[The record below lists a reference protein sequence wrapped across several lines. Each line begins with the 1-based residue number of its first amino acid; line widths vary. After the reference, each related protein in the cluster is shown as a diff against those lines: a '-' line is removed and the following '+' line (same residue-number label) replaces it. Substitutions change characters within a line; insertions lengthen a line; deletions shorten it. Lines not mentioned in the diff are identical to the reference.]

1 MGGVKRRAEVAELTG
16 AVLAEEARRRADQQ
30 ARDADAVLPDDL
42 LPGVGDAPMTF
53 REGLRAGGAAMVA
66 VLFVLNVIDEIP
78 RAIRVLAP
86 DIQATLGISDTVLIG
101 VLGFAGVMVV
111 LGAVPM
117 AALADRVAR
126 VRIIPVASAF
136 WAATVFLGGLAVNP
150 FQLFLTNAG
159 TGLGQA
165 YRLPVSNSLLVDAY
179 PIAARS
185 RIFAFEA
192 MGRPVGQLLGPL
204 IVGGTAAWA
213 GGAEGW
219 RAAFFVVAIPP
230 LLAAAASLILKEP
243 ERGRFEQE
251 AVFGPR
257 RPQRGAR
264 PGAASGAGGG
274 VRPGAASGA
283 DGALSEAVSESRP
296 EAPPEPA
303 PEAAQDAQ
311 PELPVTVGAAFAR
324 LRKIKT
330 FYYLAT
336 GVGVLG
342 FALIALPIQFNL
354 LLEDKYGLGPLE
366 RGIVESLMWVISL
379 AALPFAGRV
388 FDRGFRRDPAAMMR
402 LAGLMVVLTGVVY
415 AAALPIKMIG
425 PLVGLLALGQALI
438 STAFVAAPS
447 IVAAVSPY
455 RIRAQAFALIPV
467 FVFLMGGFFGGLIVG
482 QLSDAYNHR
491 TALLVSAP
499 PAALIGG
506 ALIVYGSRWIR
517 RDISLA
523 VEELL
528 EERAEHERMAQTAAA
543 GDSAPVLQV
552 HNLDF
557 SYGPVQVL
565 FDVSLEVARGETLAL
580 LGTNGA
586 GKSTLL
592 RAISGLGFPD
602 RGVVRLNGRT
612 VTYAEAEARYAAGI
626 VQLRGGGGVFP
637 ALTGRDNLRAA
648 LSRRTRPRGP
658 SLDPDQGMSP
668 SPSPDQGMSPDRDPS
683 RSSNQDPSWA
693 RGLTLDRAGRAEAE
707 ARANSAAELFPALA
721 DRLDVP
727 AGDLSGGQQQ
737 MLALAMALAQ
747 EPEVLLIDE
756 LSLGL
761 APALV
766 QELLEVVEGLRARG
780 QTMVIVEQSLNV
792 ALAFADRA
800 VFMEKGRVRF
810 EGPAAELAERDD
822 LVRAV
827 FLGGEGG

>member
-1 MGGVKRRAEVAELTG
+1 MKRRAEVAELTG

-30 ARDADAVLPDDL
+30 ARDADTVLPDDL

-53 REGLRAGGAAMVA
+53 REGLRAGGAAMVL
-66 VLFVLNVIDEIP
+66 VLFLLNVIDEIP

-86 DIQATLGISDTVLIG
+86 DIQASLDISDTVLIG

-136 WAATVFLGGLAVNP
+136 WAATVFLSGLVVNP
-150 FQLFLTNAG
+150 FQLFWTNAG

-192 MGRPVGQLLGPL
+192 LGRPVGQLLGPL
-204 IVGGTAAWA
+204 IVGGTAAIA

-219 RAAFFVVAIPP
+219 RAAFFVVAVPP

-257 RPQRGAR
+257 RSRGGAR
-264 PGAASGAGGG
+264 PEAASETGGGIRPESESETGGGAQQDSEASGGAWPEAASEAGGG
-274 VRPGAASGA
+274 AS
-283 DGALSEAVSESRP
+283 R
-296 EAPPEPA
+296 
-303 PEAAQDAQ
+303 
-311 PELPVTVGAAFAR
+311 ELPVTVGAAFAR

-366 RGIVESLMWVISL
+366 RGVVESLMWVASL
-379 AALPFAGRV
+379 IALPFAGRI

-415 AAALPIKMIG
+415 AIALPIKMIG

-467 FVFLMGGFFGGLIVG
+467 FVFLMGGFFGGLVVG

-491 TALLVSAP
+491 TALLVAAP

-528 EERAEHERMAQTAAA
+528 EERAEHERISAA
-543 GDSAPVLQV
+543 GASAPVLQV
-552 HNLDF
+552 RNLDF

-565 FDVSLEVARGETLAL
+565 FDVSLEVARGEVLAL

-592 RAISGLGFPD
+592 RAVSGLGFPD

-612 VTYAEAEARYAAGI
+612 VTYAEAEARFAAGI

-637 ALTGRDNLRAA
+637 DLTVRDNLRAA
-648 LSRRTRPRGP
+648 LSRRTQARD
-658 SLDPDQGMSP
+658 LDQ
-668 SPSPDQGMSPDRDPS
+668 PDR
-683 RSSNQDPSWA
+683 A
-693 RGLTLDRAGRAEAE
+693 RGLSPNPAQGRSWTRGLSLDRAARAEAE
-707 ARANSAAELFPALA
+707 ARADSAAELFPALA
-721 DRLDVP
+721 DRLDVA

>member
-1 MGGVKRRAEVAELTG
+1 MKPRAEVAELTG

-30 ARDADAVLPDDL
+30 ARDADTVLPDDL

-53 REGLRAGGAAMVA
+53 REGLKAGGAAMVL
-66 VLFVLNVIDEIP
+66 VLFLLNVIDEIP

-86 DIQATLGISDTVLIG
+86 DIQATLNISDTVLIG
-101 VLGFAGVMVV
+101 VLGFSGVMVV

-136 WAATVFLGGLAVNP
+136 WAATVFLSGLAVNP
-150 FQLFLTNAG
+150 FQLFWTNAG

-185 RIFAFEA
+185 QIFAFEA

-204 IVGGTAAWA
+204 IVGGTAAVV

-219 RAAFFVVAIPP
+219 RAAFFVVAVPP
-230 LLAAAASLILKEP
+230 LLAAAASLVLKEP

-257 RPQRGAR
+257 RSRRPAETESEARGGAR
-264 PGAASGAGGG
+264 PEAASETGGG
-274 VRPGAASGA
+274 TQ
-283 DGALSEAVSESRP
+283 P
-296 EAPPEPA
+296 EARGGA
-303 PEAAQDAQ
+303 PR
-311 PELPVTVGAAFAR
+311 ELPVTVGAAFAR

-366 RGIVESLMWVISL
+366 RGIVESLMWVVSL
-379 AALPFAGRV
+379 AALPFAGRI

-415 AAALPIKMIG
+415 AVALPVKMIG

-467 FVFLMGGFFGGLIVG
+467 FVFLMGGFFGGLVVG

-528 EERAEHERMAQTAAA
+528 EERAEHERVSAA
-543 GDSAPVLQV
+543 GASTPVLQV
-552 HNLDF
+552 RNLDF

-565 FDVSLEVARGETLAL
+565 FDVSLEVARGEVLAL

-592 RAISGLGFPD
+592 RAVSGLGFPD

-612 VTYAEAEARYAAGI
+612 VTYAEAEARFAAGI

-637 ALTGRDNLRAA
+637 DLTVRDNLLAA
-648 LSRRTRPRGP
+648 LSRRSRAETRGLDQPGRTRG
-658 SLDPDQGMSP
+658 LG
-668 SPSPDQGMSPDRDPS
+668 
-683 RSSNQDPSWA
+683 

-707 ARANSAAELFPALA
+707 ARADSAAELFPALA
-721 DRLDVP
+721 DRLAVA

>member
-1 MGGVKRRAEVAELTG
+1 MKRRAEVAELTG

-30 ARDADAVLPDDL
+30 ARDADTVLPDDL

-53 REGLRAGGAAMVA
+53 REGLRAGGAAMVL
-66 VLFVLNVIDEIP
+66 VLFLLNVIDEIP

-86 DIQATLGISDTVLIG
+86 DIQASLDISDTVLIG

-136 WAATVFLGGLAVNP
+136 WAATVFLSGLVVNP
-150 FQLFLTNAG
+150 FQLFWTNAG

-192 MGRPVGQLLGPL
+192 LGRPVGQLLGPL
-204 IVGGTAAWA
+204 IVGGTAAIA

-219 RAAFFVVAIPP
+219 RAAFFVVAVPP

-257 RPQRGAR
+257 RSRGGAR
-264 PGAASGAGGG
+264 PEAASETGGG
-274 VRPGAASGA
+274 A
-283 DGALSEAVSESRP
+283 RP
-296 EAPPEPA
+296 EAASETGGGIR
-303 PEAAQDAQ
+303 PEAASEVRGGARPEAASEISGGTRQEAEARGGASR
-311 PELPVTVGAAFAR
+311 ELPVTVGAAFAR

-366 RGIVESLMWVISL
+366 RGVVESLMWVASL
-379 AALPFAGRV
+379 IALPFAGRI

-415 AAALPIKMIG
+415 AVALPIKMIG

-467 FVFLMGGFFGGLIVG
+467 FVFLMGGFFGGLVVG

-491 TALLVSAP
+491 TALLVAAP

-528 EERAEHERMAQTAAA
+528 EERAEHERISAA
-543 GDSAPVLQV
+543 GASAPVLQV
-552 HNLDF
+552 RNLDF

-565 FDVSLEVARGETLAL
+565 FDVSLEVARGEVLAL

-592 RAISGLGFPD
+592 RAVSGLGFPD

-612 VTYAEAEARYAAGI
+612 VTYAEAEARFAAGI

-637 ALTGRDNLRAA
+637 DLTVRDNLKAA
-648 LSRRTRPRGP
+648 LSRRTRAQG
-658 SLDPDQGMSP
+658 LDQP
-668 SPSPDQGMSPDRDPS
+668 
-683 RSSNQDPSWA
+683 
-693 RGLTLDRAGRAEAE
+693 GLSLDRAARAEAE
-707 ARANSAAELFPALA
+707 ARADSAAELFPALA
-721 DRLDVP
+721 DRLDVA

-766 QELLEVVEGLRARG
+766 QELLEVVEDLRARG

>member
-78 RAIRVLAP
+78 RAVRVLAP

-126 VRIIPVASAF
+126 VRIIPAASAF
-136 WAATVFLGGLAVNP
+136 WAATVFLSGLAVNP

-204 IVGGTAAWA
+204 IVGGAAAWA

-257 RPQRGAR
+257 RSHRGAR
-264 PGAASGAGGG
+264 PGAGAASEADGG
-274 VRPGAASGA
+274 VRPEAASETGGVRPEAASGA
-283 DGALSEAVSESRP
+283 DGGGVQSEAVSESRP
-296 EAPPEPA
+296 EAQPNPG

-528 EERAEHERMAQTAAA
+528 EERAEHERMARTAAA
-543 GDSAPVLQV
+543 GASAPVLQV

-592 RAISGLGFPD
+592 RAVSGLGFPD

-648 LSRRTRPRGP
+648 LSRRTRGPSPSLDRGP
-658 SLDPDQGMSP
+658 SQGPDRGMS
-668 SPSPDQGMSPDRDPS
+668 R
-683 RSSNQDPSWA
+683 A

-707 ARANSAAELFPALA
+707 ARADSAAELFPALA

>member
-1 MGGVKRRAEVAELTG
+1 MAELTG
-16 AVLAEEARRRADQQ
+16 AVLAEEARRRADQA
-30 ARDADAVLPDDL
+30 ARDAEAVLPDDL

-53 REGLRAGGAAMVA
+53 REGLRAGGFAMVA
-66 VLFVLNVIDEIP
+66 VLFGLNVIDEIP

-86 DIQATLGISDTVLIG
+86 DIQASLAVSDTVLIG
-101 VLGFAGVMVV
+101 VLSFAGVMVV

-126 VRIIPVASAF
+126 VRIIPIASAF
-136 WAATVFLGGLAVNP
+136 WAATVFLSGLVVNP
-150 FQLFLTNAG
+150 FQLFLTNVG

-192 MGRPVGQLLGPL
+192 LGRPVGQLLGPL
-204 IVGGTAAWA
+204 VVGGAAAIA

-251 AVFGPR
+251 AVFGAAAARADGP
-257 RPQRGAR
+257 PEPASRG
-264 PGAASGAGGG
+264 GAQPELASG
-274 VRPGAASGA
+274 PP
-283 DGALSEAVSESRP
+283 DD
-296 EAPPEPA
+296 APPEPA
-303 PEAAQDAQ
+303 ARADDRE
-311 PELPVTVGAAFAR
+311 ELPVTVGAAFAR

-366 RGIVESLMWVISL
+366 RGIVESLMWVASL
-379 AALPFAGRV
+379 IALPFAGRV

-402 LAGLMVVLTGVVY
+402 LAGGMVVLTGVLY
-415 AAALPIKMIG
+415 AVALPIKMIG

-528 EERAEHERMAQTAAA
+528 EERATHERIAAA
-543 GDSAPVLQV
+543 GASVPVLQV
-552 HNLDF
+552 RNLDF

-565 FDVSLEVARGETLAL
+565 FDVSLEVARGEVLAL

-592 RAISGLGFPD
+592 RAVSGLGFPD

-637 ALTGRDNLRAA
+637 ALTGRENLRAA
-648 LSRRTRPRGP
+648 LLSRSRGRSP
-658 SLDPDQGMSP
+658 SLS
-668 SPSPDQGMSPDRDPS
+668 
-683 RSSNQDPSWA
+683 
-693 RGLTLDRAGRAEAE
+693 RAGRTDPAGSESRVGRAGVADSGSRVGGAGSADSESRADRAEIE
-707 ARANSAAELFPALA
+707 ARAESAAELFPALA
-721 DRLDVP
+721 DRLDVA

>member
-1 MGGVKRRAEVAELTG
+1 MAELTG
-16 AVLAEEARRRADQQ
+16 AVLAEEARRRADQA
-30 ARDADAVLPDDL
+30 ARDAEAVLPDDL

-53 REGLRAGGAAMVA
+53 REGLRAGGFAMVA

-86 DIQATLGISDTVLIG
+86 DIQASLAVSDTVLIG
-101 VLGFAGVMVV
+101 VLSFAGVMVV

-136 WAATVFLGGLAVNP
+136 WAATVFLSGLVVNP

-192 MGRPVGQLLGPL
+192 LGRPVGQLLGPL
-204 IVGGTAAWA
+204 VVGGAAAIA

-230 LLAAAASLILKEP
+230 LLAAAAALILKEP

-251 AVFGPR
+251 AVFGASAARAHDREELPS
-257 RPQRGAR
+257 RGGAQPESA
-264 PGAASGAGGG
+264 PG
-274 VRPGAASGA
+274 PP
-283 DGALSEAVSESRP
+283 DD
-296 EAPPEPA
+296 APPES
-303 PEAAQDAQ
+303 AAAARSHDRE
-311 PELPVTVGAAFAR
+311 ELPVTVGAAFAR

-366 RGIVESLMWVISL
+366 RGIVESLMWVASL
-379 AALPFAGRV
+379 IALPFAGRV

-402 LAGLMVVLTGVVY
+402 LAGMMVVLTGVLY
-415 AAALPIKMIG
+415 AVALPIKMIG

-467 FVFLMGGFFGGLIVG
+467 FVFLMGGFFGGLVVG

-499 PAALIGG
+499 PAAMIGG
-506 ALIVYGSRWIR
+506 TLIVYGSRWIR

-528 EERAEHERMAQTAAA
+528 EERATHERIAAA
-543 GDSAPVLQV
+543 GASVPVLQV
-552 HNLDF
+552 RNLDF

-565 FDVSLEVARGETLAL
+565 FDVSLEVARGEALAL

-592 RAISGLGFPD
+592 RAVSGLGFPD

-637 ALTGRDNLRAA
+637 ALTGRENLRAA
-648 LSRRTRPRGP
+648 L
-658 SLDPDQGMSP
+658 L
-668 SPSPDQGMSPDRDPS
+668 S
-683 RSSNQDPSWA
+683 RSRGRSPGLSRAGSVDSGSRVGGADPLDSESRA
-693 RGLTLDRAGRAEAE
+693 GGAGSADSESRADRAEIE
-707 ARANSAAELFPALA
+707 ARAESAAELFPALA
-721 DRLDVP
+721 DRLDVA

>member
-1 MGGVKRRAEVAELTG
+1 MKQRAEVAELTG

-30 ARDADAVLPDDL
+30 ARDADTVLPDDL

-53 REGLRAGGAAMVA
+53 REGLKAGGAAMVL
-66 VLFVLNVIDEIP
+66 VLFLLNVIDEIP

-86 DIQATLGISDTVLIG
+86 DIQATLNISDTVLIG
-101 VLGFAGVMVV
+101 VLGFSGVMVV

-136 WAATVFLGGLAVNP
+136 WAATVFLSGLAVNP
-150 FQLFLTNAG
+150 FQLFWTNAG

-204 IVGGTAAWA
+204 IVGGTAAVV

-219 RAAFFVVAIPP
+219 RAAFFVVAVPP

-257 RPQRGAR
+257 RSRR
-264 PGAASGAGGG
+264 PAETESETRGGG
-274 VRPGAASGA
+274 Q
-283 DGALSEAVSESRP
+283 
-296 EAPPEPA
+296 
-303 PEAAQDAQ
+303 PEAASETVSGAQ
-311 PELPVTVGAAFAR
+311 QEAASRGGGARELPVTVGAAFAR

-366 RGIVESLMWVISL
+366 RGIVESLMWVVSL
-379 AALPFAGRV
+379 AALPFAGRI

-415 AAALPIKMIG
+415 AVALPVKMIG

-467 FVFLMGGFFGGLIVG
+467 FVFLMGGFFGGLVVG

-528 EERAEHERMAQTAAA
+528 EERAEHERVSAA
-543 GDSAPVLQV
+543 GASTPVLQV
-552 HNLDF
+552 RNLDF

-565 FDVSLEVARGETLAL
+565 FDVSLEVARGEVLAL

-592 RAISGLGFPD
+592 RAVSGLGFPD

-612 VTYAEAEARYAAGI
+612 VTYAEAEARFAAGI

-637 ALTGRDNLRAA
+637 DLTVRDNLLAA
-648 LSRRTRPRGP
+648 LSRQNRAEARG
-658 SLDPDQGMSP
+658 LDQPGQN
-668 SPSPDQGMSPDRDPS
+668 PDRGRGLS
-683 RSSNQDPSWA
+683 RS
-693 RGLTLDRAGRAEAE
+693 LTLDRAGRAEAE
-707 ARANSAAELFPALA
+707 ARADAAAELFPALA
-721 DRLDVP
+721 DRLDVA

>member
-1 MGGVKRRAEVAELTG
+1 MKRRAEVAELTG

-30 ARDADAVLPDDL
+30 ARDADTVLPDDL

-53 REGLRAGGAAMVA
+53 REGLRAGGAAMVL
-66 VLFVLNVIDEIP
+66 VLFLLNVIDEIP

-86 DIQATLGISDTVLIG
+86 DIQASLDISDTVLIG

-136 WAATVFLGGLAVNP
+136 WAATVFLSGLVVNP
-150 FQLFLTNAG
+150 FQLFWTNAG

-192 MGRPVGQLLGPL
+192 LGRPVGQLLGPL
-204 IVGGTAAWA
+204 IVGGTAAVA

-219 RAAFFVVAIPP
+219 RAAFFVVAVPP

-257 RPQRGAR
+257 RPRPTGAESEARAGIRPEAGSEARGGAR
-264 PGAASGAGGG
+264 PEAESEARGG
-274 VRPGAASGA
+274 VRPEAASQTGGGA
-283 DGALSEAVSESRP
+283 QQESEARGGASR
-296 EAPPEPA
+296 
-303 PEAAQDAQ
+303 
-311 PELPVTVGAAFAR
+311 ELPVTVGAAFAR

-366 RGIVESLMWVISL
+366 RGVVESLMWVASL
-379 AALPFAGRV
+379 IALPFAGRI

-415 AAALPIKMIG
+415 AVALPIKMIG

-467 FVFLMGGFFGGLIVG
+467 FVFLMGGFFGGLVVG

-491 TALLVSAP
+491 TALLVAAP

-528 EERAEHERMAQTAAA
+528 EERAEHERISAA
-543 GDSAPVLQV
+543 GASAPVLQV
-552 HNLDF
+552 RNLDF

-565 FDVSLEVARGETLAL
+565 FDVSLEVARGEVLAL

-592 RAISGLGFPD
+592 RAVSGLGFPD

-612 VTYAEAEARYAAGI
+612 VTYAEAEARFAAGI

-637 ALTGRDNLRAA
+637 DLTVRDNLRAA
-648 LSRRTRPRGP
+648 LSRRT
-658 SLDPDQGMSP
+658 Q
-668 SPSPDQGMSPDRDPS
+668 
-683 RSSNQDPSWA
+683 A
-693 RGLTLDRAGRAEAE
+693 RGLTLDRAARAEAE
-707 ARANSAAELFPALA
+707 ARAESAAGLFPALA
-721 DRLDVP
+721 DRLDVA

>member
-1 MGGVKRRAEVAELTG
+1 MAELTG
-16 AVLAEEARRRADQQ
+16 AVLAEEARRRADQE
-30 ARDADAVLPDDL
+30 ARDAEAVLPDDL

-53 REGLRAGGAAMVA
+53 REGLRAGGFAMVA
-66 VLFVLNVIDEIP
+66 VLFGLNVIDEIP

-86 DIQATLGISDTVLIG
+86 DIQASLGVSDTVLIG
-101 VLGFAGVMVV
+101 VLSFAGVMVV

-136 WAATVFLGGLAVNP
+136 WAATVFLSGLVVNP

-179 PIAARS
+179 PIAARG

-192 MGRPVGQLLGPL
+192 LGRPVGQLLGPL
-204 IVGGTAAWA
+204 VVGGAAAIA

-219 RAAFFVVAIPP
+219 RAAFFVVAVPP

-257 RPQRGAR
+257 RADPDGS
-264 PGAASGAGGG
+264 PGAASRGGA
-274 VRPGAASGA
+274 
-283 DGALSEAVSESRP
+283 RP
-296 EAPPEPA
+296 ESAPGPPDDAPPESA
-303 PEAAQDAQ
+303 SAARADARE
-311 PELPVTVGAAFAR
+311 ELPVTVGAAFAR

-366 RGIVESLMWVISL
+366 RGIVESLMWVASL
-379 AALPFAGRV
+379 IALPFAGRV

-402 LAGLMVVLTGVVY
+402 LAGGMVVLTGVLY
-415 AAALPIKMIG
+415 AVALPIKMIG

-467 FVFLMGGFFGGLIVG
+467 FVFLMGGFFGGLVVG

-528 EERAEHERMAQTAAA
+528 EERATQERIAAA
-543 GDSAPVLQV
+543 GASVPVLQV
-552 HNLDF
+552 RNLDF

-565 FDVSLEVARGETLAL
+565 FDVSLEVARGEALAL

-592 RAISGLGFPD
+592 RAVSGLGFPD

-637 ALTGRDNLRAA
+637 ALTGRENLRAA
-648 LSRRTRPRGP
+648 L
-658 SLDPDQGMSP
+658 L
-668 SPSPDQGMSPDRDPS
+668 S
-683 RSSNQDPSWA
+683 RS
-693 RGLTLDRAGRAEAE
+693 RGRSRSLSRAGRTDPAGSESRVGRAGVADSESRVGRTGFADSESRADRAEIE
-707 ARANSAAELFPALA
+707 ARAESAAELFPALA
-721 DRLDVP
+721 DRLDVA

>member
-1 MGGVKRRAEVAELTG
+1 MAELTG
-16 AVLAEEARRRADQQ
+16 AVLAEEARRRADQA
-30 ARDADAVLPDDL
+30 ARDAEAVLPDDL

-53 REGLRAGGAAMVA
+53 REGLRAGGFAMVA
-66 VLFVLNVIDEIP
+66 VLFGLNVIDEIP

-86 DIQATLGISDTVLIG
+86 DIQASLAVSDTVLIG
-101 VLGFAGVMVV
+101 VLSFAGVMVV

-136 WAATVFLGGLAVNP
+136 WAATVFLSGLVVNP

-192 MGRPVGQLLGPL
+192 LGRPVGQLLGPL
-204 IVGGTAAWA
+204 VVGGAAAWA
-213 GGAEGW
+213 GGTEGW

-230 LLAAAASLILKEP
+230 LLAAAAALILKEP

-251 AVFGPR
+251 AVFGAAA
-257 RPQRGAR
+257 AR
-264 PGAASGAGGG
+264 AHD
-274 VRPGAASGA
+274 R
-283 DGALSEAVSESRP
+283 E
-296 EAPPEPA
+296 
-303 PEAAQDAQ
+303 
-311 PELPVTVGAAFAR
+311 ELPVTVGAAFAR

-366 RGIVESLMWVISL
+366 RGIVESLMWVASL
-379 AALPFAGRV
+379 IALPFAGRV

-402 LAGLMVVLTGVVY
+402 LAGGMVVLTGVLY
-415 AAALPIKMIG
+415 AVALPIKMIG

-499 PAALIGG
+499 PAAMIGG

-528 EERAEHERMAQTAAA
+528 EERATHERIAAA
-543 GDSAPVLQV
+543 GASVPVLQV
-552 HNLDF
+552 GNLDF

-565 FDVSLEVARGETLAL
+565 FDVNLEVARGETLAL

-637 ALTGRDNLRAA
+637 ALTGRENLRAA
-648 LSRRTRPRGP
+648 LLSRSRGRSP
-658 SLDPDQGMSP
+658 SLSRTSSVDSGSRVGGADPADSE
-668 SPSPDQGMSPDRDPS
+668 S
-683 RSSNQDPSWA
+683 RAGGAGSADSESRA
-693 RGLTLDRAGRAEAE
+693 DRAEIE
-707 ARANSAAELFPALA
+707 ARAESAAELFPALA
-721 DRLDVP
+721 DRLDVA

>member
-78 RAIRVLAP
+78 RAVRVLAP

-136 WAATVFLGGLAVNP
+136 WAATVFLSGLAVNP

-257 RPQRGAR
+257 RPHRGAR
-264 PGAASGAGGG
+264 PEAASETGGGVRPEAASETGGVRPEAASGAG
-274 VRPGAASGA
+274 
-283 DGALSEAVSESRP
+283 GALSEAVSESRP
-296 EAPPEPA
+296 EAQPEPA
-303 PEAAQDAQ
+303 PEATQDAQ

-528 EERAEHERMAQTAAA
+528 EERAEHERMARTAAA
-543 GDSAPVLQV
+543 GASAPVLQV

-592 RAISGLGFPD
+592 RAVSGLGFPD

-648 LSRRTRPRGP
+648 LSRRTRGPSPSLDRGP
-658 SLDPDQGMSP
+658 SQGPDRGMS
-668 SPSPDQGMSPDRDPS
+668 R
-683 RSSNQDPSWA
+683 A
-693 RGLTLDRAGRAEAE
+693 RGLALDRAGRAEAE
-707 ARANSAAELFPALA
+707 ARADSAAELFPALA